1 MSTYDKN
8 NQQTRDGTSVSDNV
22 NQTPA
27 TNVFAVN
34 ADANTAALND
44 FKKMFTA
51 FSKNSEEHDKVMSTL
66 AKQVK
71 ILTART
77 RAVLPRRN
85 TRFRGRKLD
94 FATPL
99 DKPEHAQ
106 GNKLGQNADE
116 VTPIVT
122 RKDSENLSL
131 LISLKLPYGV
141 NYTLK

>member
-1 MSTYDKN
+1 MSTDDQN
-8 NQQTRDGTSVSDNV
+8 NQQTSDGTSASENV
-22 NQTPA
+22 NQTTA
-27 TNVFAVN
+27 ANVSAVN
-34 ADANTAALND
+34 ADANTAVD
-44 FKKMFTA
+44 EFKKMFTD
-51 FSKNSEEHDKVMSTL
+51 FSKKSEEQEKVMSTL